1 VNVFVMG
8 WGMMFCKIVSKIF
21 GAFTSMYDELA
32 LFDVIV
38 YPIET
43 HFDGF

>member
-1 VNVFVMG
+1 MG
-8 WGMMFCKIVSKIF
+8 RGMIFCKLVGEIVS
-21 GAFTSMYDELA
+21 AFAPKNNELA

-43 HFDGF
+43 HVDGF